1 MDLSLLKR
9 KLRKDNPRW
18 VILLIDLIIVFGC
31 YLASH
36 FIVNSFKGVFDVELM
51 VKKSILILSIYLVAF
66 LWMKTYRDI
75 VRHTGLSEAIRIF
88 KTVWLACML
97 LFIVSL
103 GIRHFVPKDTVMGDY
118 LRLSY
123 ALIFSHGFFTMVMLV
138 AARVVYRQV
147 YEMLFFTK
155 RKSKHLLIFGASRPG
170 LVAYAML
177 QDDIRAKNKV
187 LAFVEDK
194 PNRVGKN
201 SRGIRI
207 MHITDID
214 EQFVRKHDIDEVII
228 AVENNDPE
236 RLSRVTDHFQQ
247 LNLEL
252 KIMQPG
258 RSLLN
263 GGGKRQIRKLRIE
276 DLLGRKPIKLD
287 NPVVEQE
294 LKGRTVLV
302 TGAAGS
308 IGSELARQIASLPY
322 HKVVLLDQA
331 ESPLYDVQQTIHMSN
346 PEEAYF
352 IVGDVR
358 DKVFMRRVFEKYKPD
373 VVFHAAAYKHVP
385 LMEDNPYEAIWTNV
399 YGSRIMADLSMEF
412 GVYKFVMIST
422 DKAVNPTNVMGASK
436 RAAEIYINSCNAR
449 SGTNFIITRFGNVL
463 GSNGSVIPLF
473 EKQMEK
479 GGPLTLTHPDITRY
493 FMTIPEA
500 CQLVLEAGTMG
511 KGGEI
516 FVFDMGKSVKIIDLA
531 KRMIKLKGY
540 RYPQDIDIKI
550 VGLRPGEKI
559 FEELLANNENT
570 KKTHHPKIMIA
581 NVCTDDLPEKR
592 GLIESL
598 CLYVQQEDLTE
609 KNNEIEVVRRLKMIV
624 PEFVSQNSIFSQ
636 LDNSEETEAKR
647 EITKDIV

>member
-1 MDLSLLKR
+1 MDLNVLRK

-18 VILLIDLIIVFGC
+18 VILLIDIIIVFGC
-31 YLASH
+31 YVTFN
-36 FIVNSFKGVFDVELM
+36 FILNSFLGEFDIELM
-51 VKKSILILSIYLVAF
+51 FKQSLIILTIYLMSF
-66 LWMKTYRDI
+66 LFMKTYREI

-88 KTVWLACML
+88 KTVWLACMV
-97 LFIVSL
+97 LFLITFLVRSTAL
-103 GIRHFVPKDTVMGDY
+103 KDSTWGEY

-123 ALIFSHGFFTMVMLV
+123 AVIFSHGFFTMVMLV

-147 YEMLFFTK
+147 YELLFFTK
-155 RKSKHLLIFGASRPG
+155 RKSRHVLIFGASRPG

-177 QDDIRAKNKV
+177 QDDIRSKNKV
-187 LAFVEDK
+187 IAFVEDK

-201 SRGIRI
+201 SRGVRI
-207 MHITDID
+207 LHITDID
-214 EQFVRKHDIDEVII
+214 HNFVRKNDIDEVII
-228 AVENNDPE
+228 AVENDDPE
-236 RLSRVTDHFQQ
+236 RLSRVTDHFHN
-247 LNLEL
+247 LNIDL

-258 RSLLN
+258 RSLLS
-263 GGGKRQIRKLRIE
+263 GGGKRQIRQLRIE

-287 NPVVEQE
+287 NPVVEKE
-294 LKGRTVLV
+294 LKGRTILI

-308 IGSELARQIASLPY
+308 IGSELARQIAILSY
-322 HKVVLLDQA
+322 KRVVFVDQA
-331 ESPLYDVQQTIHMSN
+331 ESALYDVQQTIHTSN
-346 PEEAYF
+346 PEEAYY

-358 DKVFMRRVFEKYKPD
+358 DKIFMRRIFEIHRPD

-385 LMEDNPYEAIWTNV
+385 LMEANPYEAIWTNV
-399 YGSRIMADLSMEF
+399 YGSRIMADLSMEYN
-412 GVYKFVMIST
+412 VYKFVMIST

-436 RAAEIYINSCNAR
+436 RAAEMYVNSCNEQ
-449 SGTNFIITRFGNVL
+449 SETNFIITRFGNVL

-473 EKQMEK
+473 EKQITK
-479 GGPLTLTHPDITRY
+479 GGPLTLTHPEITRF

-559 FEELLANNENT
+559 YEELLANNENT
-570 KKTHHPKIMIA
+570 LKTHHPKIMIA
-581 NVCTDDLPEKR
+581 KVCT
-592 GLIESL
+592 
-598 CLYVQQEDLTE
+598 EDLLMKRRQIDVLCGLVE
-609 KNNEIEVVRRLKMIV
+609 HSEVSCAERADLEIVRQLKAIV
-624 PEFVSQNSIFSQ
+624 PEFISQNSIFDQ
-636 LDNSEETEAKR
+636 LDK
-647 EITKDIV
+647 

>member
-18 VILLIDLIIVFGC
+18 VILLIDMIIVFCC

-36 FIVNSFKGVFDVELM
+36 FIVNSFVGNFNVELM
-51 VKKSILILSIYLVAF
+51 VKKSIFIVGAYLIAF
-66 LWMKTYRDI
+66 LWMKTYKDI

-88 KTVWLACML
+88 KTIWLACMI
-97 LFIVSL
+97 LFVAN
-103 GIRHFVPKDTVMGDY
+103 FVVRSTVAADSVAAEY
-118 LRLSY
+118 LHLSY
-123 ALIFSHGFFTMVMLV
+123 SLIFTHGFFTMVMLV
-138 AARVVYRQV
+138 AARVAYRQI

-155 RKSKHLLIFGASRPG
+155 RKSKHVLIFGASRPG
-170 LVAYAML
+170 LVAFAML

-187 LAFVEDK
+187 VAFVEDK
-194 PNRVGKN
+194 VNRVGKN
-201 SRGIRI
+201 SRGLRI
-207 MHITDID
+207 LHITEID
-214 EQFVRKHDIDEVII
+214 QAFIKKHDVDEVII

-236 RLSRVTDHFQQ
+236 RLARVTDHFQQ

-252 KIMQPG
+252 QIMQPG

-287 NPVVEQE
+287 NPVVEKE
-294 LKGRTVLV
+294 LVGRTILV

-308 IGSELARQIASLPY
+308 IGSELARQIAALPY
-322 HKVVLLDQA
+322 GKIVLLDQA
-331 ESPLYDVQQTIHMSN
+331 ESALYDIQQTIHTSN
-346 PEEAYF
+346 PDEAHF

-358 DKVFMRRVFEKYKPD
+358 DKIFMRRIFEKYKPD

-385 LMEDNPYEAIWTNV
+385 LMEANPYEAIWTNI
-399 YGSRIMADLSMEF
+399 YGSRIMADLAMEYNA
-412 GVYKFVMIST
+412 YKFVMIST
-422 DKAVNPTNVMGASK
+422 DKAVNPTNVMGATK
-436 RAAEIYINSCNAR
+436 RAAEIYVNSCSER
-449 SGTNFIITRFGNVL
+449 SSTNFIITRFGNVL

-473 EKQMEK
+473 EKQMER
-479 GGPLTLTHPDITRY
+479 GGPLTLTHADITRY

-516 FVFDMGKSVKIIDLA
+516 FVFDMGKSVKIMDLA
-531 KRMIKLKGY
+531 QRMIKLKGY

-559 FEELLANNENT
+559 YEELLANNENT
-570 KKTHHPKIMIA
+570 LKTHHPKIMIA
-581 NVCTDDLPEKR
+581 KVSSSDITEKR
-592 GLIESL
+592 MRLEGL
-598 CLYVQQEDLTE
+598 CDYVASSEQNVDSNAMEL
-609 KNNEIEVVRRLKMIV
+609 VRQLKAIV
-624 PEFVSQNSIFSQ
+624 PEFVSQNSVFSE
-636 LDNSEETEAKR
+636 LDTQATTAAAKS
-647 EITKDIV
+647 

>member
-1 MDLSLLKR
+1 MDLNVLRK

-18 VILLIDLIIVFGC
+18 VILLIDIIIVFGC
-31 YLASH
+31 YVTFN
-36 FIVNSFKGVFDVELM
+36 FILNSFLGEFDIELM
-51 VKKSILILSIYLVAF
+51 FKQSLIILTIYLMSF
-66 LWMKTYRDI
+66 LFMKTYREI

-88 KTVWLACML
+88 KTVWLACMV
-97 LFIVSL
+97 LFLITFLVRSTAL
-103 GIRHFVPKDTVMGDY
+103 KDSTWGEY

-123 ALIFSHGFFTMVMLV
+123 AVIFSHGFFTMVMLV

-147 YEMLFFTK
+147 YELLFFTK
-155 RKSKHLLIFGASRPG
+155 RKSRHVLIFGASRPG

-177 QDDIRAKNKV
+177 QDDIRSKNKV
-187 LAFVEDK
+187 IAFVEDK

-201 SRGIRI
+201 SRGVRI
-207 MHITDID
+207 LHITDID
-214 EQFVRKHDIDEVII
+214 HNFVRKNDIDEVII
-228 AVENNDPE
+228 AVENDDPE
-236 RLSRVTDHFQQ
+236 RLSRVTDHFHN
-247 LNLEL
+247 LNIDL

-258 RSLLN
+258 RSLLS
-263 GGGKRQIRKLRIE
+263 GGGKRQIRQLRIE

-287 NPVVEQE
+287 NPVVEKE
-294 LKGRTVLV
+294 LKGRTILI

-308 IGSELARQIASLPY
+308 IGSELARQIAILSY
-322 HKVVLLDQA
+322 KRVVFVDQA
-331 ESPLYDVQQTIHMSN
+331 ESALYDVQQTIHTSN
-346 PEEAYF
+346 PEEAYY

-358 DKVFMRRVFEKYKPD
+358 DKIFMRRIFEIHRPD

-385 LMEDNPYEAIWTNV
+385 LMEANPYEAIWTNV
-399 YGSRIMADLSMEF
+399 YGSRIMADLSMEYN
-412 GVYKFVMIST
+412 VYKFVMIST

-436 RAAEIYINSCNAR
+436 RAAEMYVNSCNEQ
-449 SGTNFIITRFGNVL
+449 SETNFIITRFGNVL

-473 EKQMEK
+473 EKQLTK
-479 GGPLTLTHPDITRY
+479 GGPLTLTHPEITRF

-559 FEELLANNENT
+559 YEELLANNENT
-570 KKTHHPKIMIA
+570 LKTHHPKIMIA
-581 NVCTDDLPEKR
+581 KVCT
-592 GLIESL
+592 
-598 CLYVQQEDLTE
+598 EDLLMKRRQIDVLCGLVE
-609 KNNEIEVVRRLKMIV
+609 HSEISCAERADLEIVRQLKAIV
-624 PEFVSQNSIFSQ
+624 PEFISQNSIFDQ
-636 LDNSEETEAKR
+636 LDK
-647 EITKDIV
+647 

>member
-18 VILLIDLIIVFGC
+18 VILMIDLIIVFGC

-36 FIVNSFKGVFDVELM
+36 FIVNSFRGVFDVELM
-51 VKKSILILSIYLVAF
+51 IKKNFLIVGVYLAAF

-88 KTVWLACML
+88 KTVWLACMV
-97 LFIVSL
+97 LF
-103 GIRHFVPKDTVMGDY
+103 GITLAIRAYIPTESAWSDY

-123 ALIFSHGFFTMVMLV
+123 ALIFTHGFFTMVMLV
-138 AARVVYRQV
+138 AARVAYRQI

-155 RKSKHLLIFGASRPG
+155 RKSKHVLIFGASRPV

-187 LAFVEDK
+187 VAFVEDK
-194 PNRVGKN
+194 ANRVGKN

-207 MHITDID
+207 IHIADID
-214 EQFVRKHDIDEVII
+214 ENFVHKHDIEEVVI

-263 GGGKRQIRKLRIE
+263 GGVKRQIRKLRIE

-287 NPVVEQE
+287 NPVVESE
-294 LKGRTVLV
+294 MKGRTILV

-322 HKVVLLDQA
+322 GKLVLLDQA
-331 ESPLYDVQQTIHMSN
+331 ESPLYDVQQTIHLSN
-346 PEEAYF
+346 PSEAYF
-352 IVGDVR
+352 VVGDVR
-358 DKVFMRRVFEKYKPD
+358 DRPFMHRLFEKYRPD
-373 VVFHAAAYKHVP
+373 VIFHAAAYKHVP

-399 YGSRIMADLSMEF
+399 YGSRIMADLASAF
-412 GVYKFVMIST
+412 KAYKFVMIST

-449 SGTNFIITRFGNVL
+449 SETNFIITRFGNVL

-473 EKQMEK
+473 EKQMER

-511 KGGEI
+511 NGGEI

-540 RYPQDIDIKI
+540 RYPQDIDIQI

-559 FEELLANNENT
+559 YEELLANNENT
-570 KKTHHPKIMIA
+570 MKTHHPKIMIA
-581 NVCTDDLPEKR
+581 KVCTEDLLEKR
-592 GLIESL
+592 LLIEAL
-598 CLYVQQEDLTE
+598 CAHVEHGDFTGIDSDLE
-609 KNNEIEVVRRLKMIV
+609 AVRKLKEIV
-624 PEFVSQNSIFSQ
+624 PEFVSQNSVFSQ
-636 LDNSEETEAKR
+636 LDRQAAEVPESLR
-647 EITKDIV
+647 E